1 MSNTSANGIFT
12 FPLALSPS
20 EKLSLYCSFH
30 DNIRNPNELFKQMYN
45 AAETS
50 LALLDATKIVSINQ
64 LLTAAN
70 LAATRKIEIPS
81 AWDLVHLVA
90 PSNHAGHILRDFS
103 FSEPAIVEANVLVV
117 WIARSGNEEEYCD
130 LLETYRIPTSTKAI
144 DSFLAKQ
151 AETNQEKF
159 INLYK
164 LTNKEVAF
172 SSLEAAVITR
182 IATKMHV

>member
-81 AWDLVHLVA
+81 AWDLVHFVA

-103 FSEPAIVEANVLVV
+103 FSEPAIVAANVIVV
-117 WIARSGNEEEYCD
+117 WIARPWGSAAG
-130 LLETYRIPTSTKAI
+130 TSTSAPGCSPS
-144 DSFLAKQ
+144 DAHGRWARTTRRRPSGA
-151 AETNQEKF
+151 
-159 INLYK
+159 
-164 LTNKEVAF
+164 VAPF
-172 SSLEAAVITR
+172 SSSPR
-182 IATKMHV
+182 S